1 MDLHPVLGFSP
12 KAAEDIEAEAMVL
25 AEDFASWLFRLP
37 PEKRPEMM
45 EYLKEAIRANEQAEA
60 QAKTPHAA

>member
-1 MDLHPVLGFSP
+1 MELHPVLGFSP
-12 KAAEDIEAEAMVL
+12 KPDEDIEAETMVL

-45 EYLKEAIRANEQAEA
+45 EYLAEAIRANEDAERSSS
-60 QAKTPHAA
+60 QHAA

>member
-1 MDLHPVLGFSP
+1 MDLQPCLGWSP
-12 KAAEDIEAEAMVL
+12 KAVEDIEAETMVL
-25 AEDFASWLFRLP
+25 AEDFASWMFRLP

-45 EYLKEAIRANEQAEA
+45 EYLKEAIRANEEAEA